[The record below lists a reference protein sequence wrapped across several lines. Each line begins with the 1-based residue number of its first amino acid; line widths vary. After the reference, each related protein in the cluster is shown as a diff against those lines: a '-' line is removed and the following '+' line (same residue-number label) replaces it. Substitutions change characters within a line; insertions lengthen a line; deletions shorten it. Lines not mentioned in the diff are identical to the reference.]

1 MFSRFRSCAHLLV
14 TTTIHL
20 IVRLPFCSLIGYH
33 ADPVDSPVVFLAD
46 KVLWTKVADQHC
58 VNNVFSSGYSNLAQA
73 QAACLNVGPRCL
85 GVEDLGCD
93 GRNEFYVCTA
103 GTIGRSNV
111 GSCVYKPAGMV
122 SCNSNNDKLALVG
135 NCDFTLVVERSF
147 VCYWLPCVSL
157 QVSYDHSLS
166 ISL

>member
-1 MFSRFRSCAHLLV
+1 MP
-14 TTTIHL
+14 THL
-20 IVRLPFCSLIGYH
+20 IVRLPLCSLISHH
-33 ADPVDSPVVFLAD
+33 ADPVDSPVVSLAD
-46 KVLWTKVADQHC
+46 KVLWTKVTDQHC
-58 VNNVFSSGYSNLAQA
+58 VNNVFARGYSNLAQA

-135 NCDFTLVVERSF
+135 NCDFTLVVERSCVIDCVVRAFIVLYDPVCRYLFNQLVEQQF
-147 VCYWLPCVSL
+147 V
-157 QVSYDHSLS
+157 
-166 ISL
+166 

>member
-1 MFSRFRSCAHLLV
+1 M
-14 TTTIHL
+14 
-20 IVRLPFCSLIGYH
+20 IVRLPSCSLIGQH
-33 ADPVDSPVVFLAD
+33 NDPVDSRVVSLAD
-46 KVLWTKVADQHC
+46 EVLWTKATDQHC

-111 GSCVYKPAGMV
+111 GSCVYKPGGMV
-122 SCNSNNDKLALVG
+122 SFNSNSDKLPLVG
-135 NCDFTLVVERSF
+135 SCDSTLVVERSF
-147 VCYWLPCVSL
+147 VIDCVT
-157 QVSYDHSLS
+157 
-166 ISL
+166 

>member
-1 MFSRFRSCAHLLV
+1 MFSRFRSCPHLLV
-14 TTTIHL
+14 TTTTQL
-20 IVRLPFCSLIGYH
+20 IVRLPLRSLIAH
-33 ADPVDSPVVFLAD
+33 HNDPVDSPVVSLAE
-46 KVLWTKVADQHC
+46 KVLWRKVTGKHC
-58 VNNVFSSGYSNLAQA
+58 VNNVFSRGYSNLALA

-103 GTIGRSNV
+103 GTIGRSNI
-111 GSCVYKPAGMV
+111 GCVYTPAGMV

-147 VCYWLPCVSL
+147 VCY
-157 QVSYDHSLS
+157 
-166 ISL
+166 